1 MSHRHPLMRRRR
13 PDFELGDNALTL
25 VDLFSGTGGL
35 SLGVAM
41 AAQETGLATDIR
53 LALDFESSAVAA
65 YQENFPKANAS
76 CRSVEEF
83 FDPKAGGR
91 LTSSQRELQ
100 EAIGHVDVLVGG
112 PPCQGHSNLNNHTR
126 RRDPK
131 NRLYLTMARA
141 AEVLRPSV
149 VMIEN
154 VPAVLHD
161 SDNVVQTTRD
171 RLAQAGYVIGDRV
184 IPLVTFGVPQRRK
197 RHLLLGILEE
207 ALPQGADPIEFLAD
221 GTRKTRDLR
230 WAIGDLV
237 GKVPESVLDKASQP
251 SAENLRRMKY
261 LLDNDEYDLPNRLR
275 PKCHQGEHSYRSMY
289 GRLRWELP
297 SPTITS
303 GFGSMG
309 RGRFMHPSQARC
321 LTPHEAARIQGFPD
335 FFILDTGASRSQLET
350 IIGNAVPPQLTE
362 VIVSRLLHQEILG
375 L

>member
-1 MSHRHPLMRRRR
+1 MSGRNPLMRRKR
-13 PDFELGDNALTL
+13 PDFELGDDALTL

-41 AAQETGLATDIR
+41 AAHEAGLATDIR
-53 LALDFESSAVAA
+53 LALDFESSAVTS
-65 YQENFPKANAS
+65 YKENFPKANAS
-76 CRSVEEF
+76 CRSVEELF
-83 FDPKAGGR
+83 EPMAGGR
-91 LTSSQRELQ
+91 LTASQRELQ
-100 EAIGHVDVLVGG
+100 ETIGHVDILVGG

-131 NRLYLTMARA
+131 NRLYLTMVRA

-161 SDNVVQTTRD
+161 SDNVVQTARE
-171 RLAQAGYVIGDRV
+171 RLARAGYIVGDRV
-184 IPLVTFGVPQRRK
+184 IPLVTFGVAQRRK
-197 RHLLLGILEE
+197 RHLLLGIMEE
-207 ALPQGADPIEFLAD
+207 ALPIGAHPIDFLAD
-221 GTRKTRDLR
+221 GTRQTRDLR

-237 GKVPESVLDKASQP
+237 DNVSESILDKASRP

-275 PKCHQGEHSYRSMY
+275 PKCHQREHTYRAMY

-309 RGRFMHPSQARC
+309 RGRFMHPSRARC
-321 LTPHEAARIQGFPD
+321 LTPHEAARLQGFPD
-335 FFILDTGASRSQLET
+335 FFVLDTGASRSQLET

-362 VIVSRLLHQEILG
+362 VVVRRLLHQGVLD